1 MFYLVA
7 PAHSLIS
14 TTMPLSQNI
23 FLIGMPGAG
32 KSTVGKLLAKIFA
45 RTFLDTDDE
54 IVRRNGVEIATIFEI
69 EGEDGFRQREVGVI
83 DELTRQSGIVLATGG
98 GAILRAENRQVLAER
113 GVVVYLCANIDVL
126 VQRTTQDSG
135 KRKKRPLLDNID
147 VRERLVSLLAI
158 REPLYNQIAH
168 LKVDAN
174 MTTRSR
180 FVQKL
185 AADIAEFI
193 AKRDVAEKL
202 QPQKSNP
209 TSNT

>member
-1 MFYLVA
+1 
-7 PAHSLIS
+7 
-14 TTMPLSQNI
+14 
-23 FLIGMPGAG
+23 MPGAG

>member
-1 MFYLVA
+1 
-7 PAHSLIS
+7 
-14 TTMPLSQNI
+14 MPLSQNI